1 MALYEFRFNH
11 KGSDGLKARGI
22 VEAKSIADL
31 FWTIDRFGDPFNAT
45 YRKKENI
52 ALCVWEGRIENHS
65 DDAYELA
72 KWKTFKRSY
81 L

>member
-1 MALYEFRFNH
+1 MALYEFRFNT

-22 VEAKSIADL
+22 AEAKSLEEL
-31 FWTIDRFGDPFNAT
+31 FWVIDRFGDPNQVT
-45 YRKKENI
+45 YRKRENI
-52 ALCVWEGRIENHS
+52 ALCYWEGHLENYS
-65 DDAYELA
+65 DDACDLA